1 LRDAT
6 KGAVLADSEEGQ
18 KDVSLRINTNLP
30 AMTALRNLT
39 NTNSD
44 MAVNVNRLS
53 TGLRINTAA
62 DDAAGLVISESMR
75 AQIKGISQAMM
86 NSQDAVNMT
95 KTAEGG
101 MEEVQRLLR
110 NIRAIAVHAANTAV
124 VDGPQLQADQ
134 GEIRST
140 LQSVDRIAQS
150 TQWGTRKL
158 LNGTAGTTANITAT
172 GDLNGATFT
181 GSFSNMQIG
190 SGTIT
195 VQRTTAATQTT
206 LQTDRTFA
214 SAGTT
219 VPAGSIVINGTTISS
234 NGTSDTVQTMVDK
247 INQQSANTGVV
258 ASIDTT
264 GGTAAVKLQSVQ
276 YGSQFPVNYFD
287 GSGIL
292 NSTPNPAPTTAGT
305 DAVVSVTAPVIGPNG
320 PTTATSVFRG
330 GRAPG
335 DSGLRLTDDAGNVI
349 TLTPGGN
356 SNATLNAATAV
367 GSLTSGNVR
376 FQIGANADQS
386 ISFGLPDIRTTQL
399 GTTLFAGKSL
409 NTLDVTT
416 QQGATEAI
424 QIIDAAISQLGQ
436 MRGALGSFQ
445 KNFLEST
452 VRSLSVANENLTA
465 SESSIRDLDVA
476 SEMTTYTK
484 NQILQQGGIAILA
497 QANQN
502 PNQILKLLQG

>member
-1 LRDAT
+1 M
-6 KGAVLADSEEGQ
+6 
-18 KDVSLRINTNLP
+18 SLRINTNLP

-44 MAVNVNRLS
+44 VATSVNRLS

-75 AQIKGISQAMM
+75 AQIKGIGQAMM
-86 NSQDAVNMT
+86 NSQDAVNMA

-101 MEEVQRLLR
+101 MEEVQRLLL
-110 NIRAIAVHAANTAV
+110 NIRAIAVHSANTAV

-140 LQSVDRIAQS
+140 LQSIDRIAQS

-158 LNGTAGTTANITAT
+158 LNGTAGTTANITA
-172 GDLNGATFT
+172 GSDIAGASFT
-181 GSFSNMQIG
+181 GTFANMQIG
-190 SGTIT
+190 SGPITI
-195 VQRTTAATQTT
+195 QRTTAATQTT
-206 LQTDRTFA
+206 LQTDVTFA
-214 SAGTT
+214 SPNAA
-219 VPAGSIVINGTTISS
+219 VPAGNIVINGTTITSD
-234 NGTSDTVQTMVDK
+234 GTSDTVQTIVDK
-247 INQQSANTGVV
+247 VNQQSANTGVV
-258 ASIDTT
+258 ASVTT
-264 GGTAAVKLQSVQ
+264 NPDSTVSVKLQSVQ
-276 YGSQFPVNYFD
+276 FGSQFPVNYFD

-292 NSTPNPAPTTAGT
+292 NSSPSPAPTVPGT
-305 DAVVSVTAPVIGPNG
+305 DAVVSVTAQVIGPNG
-320 PTTATSVFRG
+320 PVNETAVFTG
-330 GRAPG
+330 GRGPG
-335 DSGLRLTDDAGNVI
+335 ESGLRLTDVNGNVI

-356 SNATLNAATAV
+356 ANSSLTSASAV

-386 ISFGLPDIRTTQL
+386 VSFGLPDIRSTQL
-399 GTTLFAGKSL
+399 GTSVVTGKTLA
-409 NTLDVTT
+409 NLDVTS
-416 QQGATEAI
+416 QQGATDAI
-424 QIIDAAISQLGQ
+424 KIIDAAISQLGQ

-476 SEMTTYTK
+476 AEMTSYTK
-484 NQILQQGGIAILA
+484 NQVLQQSAMAILA
-497 QANQN
+497 QANQA
-502 PNQILKLLQG
+502 PNQVLKLLQG